1 MKMQLLLL
9 GALVLCGCR
18 KESEAAEDWTT
29 YKAPS
34 GEQPADPRAVEA
46 AAPRAESEEQP
57 PQETD
62 LRNELVIVPDAPTP
76 TPEPTPDPTLT
87 PDDLQFVQQAA
98 YDGLYAVLSSQLAL
112 EKSTSEPHRSFAQK
126 LIDEHSASNKELAD
140 LVRIKGGEAPTTLD
154 ASRQRKLD
162 ELDALEP
169 PAFDG
174 AYRDAQIQAHEDSIR
189 QFEDAASVVDDP
201 ELLTFAQRVLPKL
214 REHRREL
221 DELHETP

>member
-1 MKMQLLLL
+1 MKTQLLLL
-9 GALVLCGCR
+9 GALVVCGCR
-18 KESEAAEDWTT
+18 KEAEAAEDWTT
-29 YKAPS
+29 YNPPS

-46 AAPRAESEEQP
+46 ATPSAATDTQKSPEP
-57 PQETD
+57 D
-62 LRNELVIVPDAPTP
+62 LRNELVIVPDAPKAAM
-76 TPEPTPDPTLT
+76 T
-87 PDDLQFVQQAA
+87 PDDLQFVQQST
-98 YDGLYAVLSSQLAL
+98 YDGLYAVLASQLAL
-112 EKSTSEPHRSFAQK
+112 EKSTSEPHRRFAQK

-140 LVRIKGGEAPTTLD
+140 LVRIKGGEVPTTLD

-169 PAFDG
+169 QAFDG

-189 QFEDAASVVDDP
+189 RFEDAAGVVDDP
-201 ELLTFAQRVLPKL
+201 ELLTFAQRLLPTL